1 MHSHVYTDFFHE
13 HSCTQ
18 IFPCTVVKSIQ
29 RGKYMRQLYKMQF
42 RMVLF
47 FNSKTGNKA
56 HPGILVLEKM
66 EQGDNKLE
74 TNLIYIKK

>member
-1 MHSHVYTDFFHE
+1 
-13 HSCTQ
+13 
-18 IFPCTVVKSIQ
+18 
-29 RGKYMRQLYKMQF
+29 
-42 RMVLF
+42 MVLF

-74 TNLIYIKK
+74 TNLIYIKSKPKKRKKENISKGDNS

>member
-1 MHSHVYTDFFHE
+1 
-13 HSCTQ
+13 
-18 IFPCTVVKSIQ
+18 
-29 RGKYMRQLYKMQF
+29 MRQLYKMQF

-56 HPGILVLEKM
+56 HPGILMLEKM

-74 TNLIYIKK
+74 TNLIYIKSKPKTKKERKHQQRR